1 MFYFLSSSPFSN
13 TAAVRSRSLRMANGN
28 INFLR
33 KRLHFAPERRMA
45 VGRITELTKIDQK
58 KFYELTA
65 QRNRNEKPKSVMSEE
80 QTKATATK
88 AVNKIRCWLAQTP
101 LMGARAHSRE
111 SSVSMLAA
119 NPNQIIWFLWR
130 VEHFYQHHRIA
141 SYRVSRPFAHCS
153 TFAAHHSNEIPVA
166 ERSIV
171 VAFNYILIIRLFR
184 RFQVDARQSVTK
196 YEPRTGVNEWMNEY
210 SLNDKIERIEKKTHK
225 YSPFAAW
232 TRYPLD

>member
-28 INFLR
+28 IISYGSDCILR
-33 KRLHFAPERRMA
+33 QREEWQWVELPTRRH
-45 VGRITELTKIDQK
+45 R
-58 KFYELTA
+58 
-65 QRNRNEKPKSVMSEE
+65 VMSEE

-88 AVNKIRCWLAQTP
+88 AVNKIRCWLAQTLP
-101 LMGARAHSRE
+101 MGARAHSRE